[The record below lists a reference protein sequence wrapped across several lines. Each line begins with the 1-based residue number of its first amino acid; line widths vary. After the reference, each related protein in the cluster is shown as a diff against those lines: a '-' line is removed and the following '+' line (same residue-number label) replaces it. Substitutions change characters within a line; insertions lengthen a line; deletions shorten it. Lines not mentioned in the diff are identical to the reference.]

1 MKKKTETN
9 PGIKPPIF
17 ILFAAAL
24 LLTLMNQRLLSGKAV
39 FTDNKDLSGQAIG
52 YAEIQDRAELPQALV
67 LNEKL
72 NAVAAEVVDLQTKK
86 NLLNYNGGQNWPAAS
101 LTKLMSA
108 VIVEE
113 FLDPGET
120 IDVPRTGP
128 EDEVIFPG
136 EAYSA
141 GDLEKIMLMSSSNKA
156 AYAFEKHSPEGRFL
170 EMMNEKARDIGMADT
185 NFTDASGL
193 SESSRTSGDDL
204 VKLVQYI
211 WENHRR
217 IFAINRDPKGTITE
231 IKSGQIKEIS
241 ATHQFAGRP
250 DFLGGKTGFTASAQ
264 GNLISI
270 FSVENHPVLILVLG
284 TESRFEES
292 EKILKFITDASR
304 SN

>member
-9 PGIKPPIF
+9 QGIKPHFF
-17 ILFAAAL
+17 ILLAAAL

-39 FTDNKDLSGQAIG
+39 FGDSGKLSGQAIG
-52 YAEIQDRAELPQALV
+52 YSEVQDRAELPQALV

-72 NAVAAEVVDLQTKK
+72 NAVAAEVVDLQTKR

-101 LTKLMSA
+101 LTKLMAA
-108 VIVEE
+108 VVIEE

-120 IDVPRTGP
+120 INIPWTGP
-128 EDEVIFPG
+128 EDGVILPG
-136 EAYSA
+136 EAYSV

-156 AYAFEKHSPEGRFL
+156 AYSFEKHSPEGRFV
-170 EMMNEKARDIGMADT
+170 EMMNEKAKDIGLTDT

-217 IFAINRDPKGTITE
+217 VFTINRDPKGTITE
-231 IKSGQIKEIS
+231 IKSGQMKEIS

-270 FSVENHPVLILVLG
+270 FSVENHPILILVLG

-292 EKILKFITDASR
+292 EKILNFVTDASR